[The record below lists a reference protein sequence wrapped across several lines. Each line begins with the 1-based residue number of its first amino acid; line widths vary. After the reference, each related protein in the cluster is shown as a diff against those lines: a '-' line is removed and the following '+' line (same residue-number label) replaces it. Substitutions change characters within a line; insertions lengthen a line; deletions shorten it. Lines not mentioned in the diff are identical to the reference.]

1 MWLQVR
7 LWTCLVFLRS
17 HEDWKFNFGF
27 ERKLTS
33 LVTIGMES
41 WKENASSW
49 ETCNKLTRTSNAVWW
64 GARLIWGSVWQ
75 EKAEGKADTSLIQ
88 RDPTNPAQLFM
99 FIIVHIF
106 LVSYYL
112 PAWCHQVLIF
122 TVRKTCPCCFLNHFP
137 REKYRAVWKWVLKF
151 LQRHK
156 LLNIWNA
163 AKSLLSLSPSANY
176 INSWRFCLLL
186 DLAQSCLVCS

>member
-7 LWTCLVFLRS
+7 LWTCLVFLHS

-137 REKYRAVWKWVLKF
+137 REKYRAVLEM
-151 LQRHK
+151 
-156 LLNIWNA
+156 
-163 AKSLLSLSPSANY
+163 SS
-176 INSWRFCLLL
+176 
-186 DLAQSCLVCS
+186 